1 MSIYKKVHQQNKNTS
16 DFKMH
21 IMILILGIFVDSF
34 NCLGQTPLFVAA
46 YLRKLAMVNM
56 LLNIGADPN
65 VVNVGG
71 YTSVH
76 GACYAGSRRILTA
89 LLKFGGDITIH
100 DTHRQIPT

>member
-1 MSIYKKVHQQNKNTS
+1 
-16 DFKMH
+16 MH